1 MKRDVRLHGLS
12 SDHHNALVLA
22 RTIERAFKAGQANQ
36 SLVDMVM
43 REHKA
48 SLMRHFE
55 IEEQLLLPPLAEK
68 GEGDLVSQVLAEHVE
83 MRAFLESAE
92 AGDVNALEKFGAL
105 LFAHVRL
112 EERSLFTKCEE
123 ILESEILDRV
133 AVQAPKPSVK

>member
-133 AVQAPKPSVK
+133 AVQAPKSSVK